1 MLVGASNL
9 KYSYAHF
16 TDEKFV
22 FVDMSE
28 SGWSA
33 SMDNISK
40 LLQQT
45 QENVK
50 DGATAFVFDILGN
63 TSARFEQIDGS
74 TALPF
79 KINGRFHF
87 GGKIVTSSPEIF
99 GKMIEAIMP
108 VLRAVEG
115 KPIVII
121 PPMPRYLFARCCAD
135 AGHCTNFGLPDFA
148 QNLLSGFIQLRNLL
162 IRSLV
167 QKGLK
172 NFKVLDTCCVTT
184 CKTTANLK
192 DRVTELRKVTAK
204 DGVHFVA
211 AGYGNLAARVT
222 ASLVALVA
230 APQKENKSTVHFWRG
245 FKSDIGSLKPKVPA
259 TATLR
264 GRGHNGLRGRPFAR
278 GFHPYHR
285 R

>member
-1 MLVGASNL
+1 
-9 KYSYAHF
+9 
-16 TDEKFV
+16 
-22 FVDMSE
+22 
-28 SGWSA
+28 
-33 SMDNISK
+33 

-50 DGATAFVFDILGN
+50 DGATAFVFDIFGN
-63 TSARFEQIDGS
+63 TSVRFEQFDGS
-74 TALPF
+74 TALPY
-79 KINGRFHF
+79 KSNGRFHF
-87 GGKIVTSSPEIF
+87 GGKIVTSSPETF
-99 GKMIEAIMP
+99 GKTIDAIMP

-121 PPMPRYLFARCCAD
+121 PPLPQYLFARCCAD
-135 AGHCTNFGLPDFA
+135 AGHCTNFGQPDFA
-148 QNLLSGFIQLRNLL
+148 QNLLFGFIQLRNLL

-184 CKTTANLK
+184 CKTTANLN
-192 DRVTELRKVTAK
+192 DRVIEMRKVTSK

-222 ASLVALVA
+222 ASLIALAA
-230 APQKENKSTVHFWRG
+230 APRRENKSTVHFWRG
-245 FKSDIGSLKPKVPA
+245 FKSDIGSLKPKVPV
-259 TATLR
+259 TVTVR
-264 GRGHNGLRGRPFAR
+264 GRGHNSLRGRHFAR